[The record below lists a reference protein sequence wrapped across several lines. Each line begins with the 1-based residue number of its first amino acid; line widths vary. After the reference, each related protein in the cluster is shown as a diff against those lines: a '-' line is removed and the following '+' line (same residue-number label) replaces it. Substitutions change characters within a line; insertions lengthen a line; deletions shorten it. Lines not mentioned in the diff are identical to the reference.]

1 MKHVILHADGMAD
14 HPRKELGGRTPLQA
28 ASTPHLDRLAQGG
41 ELGLLAAAPENV
53 RQGSGLMGTAILGYD
68 PKKYY
73 QGPGPLEAASLGV
86 AVGEHDV
93 VYRCTMVTL
102 RADAQSGSKGGL
114 NEIKKL
120 GPHVVMDDA
129 TAGLISTEEARE
141 LIEAIN
147 EQLGSEMIQFYP
159 GLGHRHLMVWV
170 NGKSRA
176 VCTDPQLLVG
186 RPIADAL
193 PTGDGSDIL
202 WKLMD
207 ASFQILRDHPLND
220 ERQEAGQKPANCLWL
235 WGQGRAILWPSLSE
249 RLKMSG
255 VVVSQSD
262 VHRGLG
268 IMAGLEAVDGARLA
282 GEDLRTQAAVALEEL
297 KKKDF
302 AYVHVELPDE
312 VVHGSDVAAKV
323 KGIEA
328 VDRELVGPLLEGLAQ
343 LGSHRIVVCLRLG
356 RRASWPS
363 GGRPGFFAYRDSAAV
378 LAAGAGRRFTE
389 ADARARPCLLVMR
402 RNSSCGCLQKDPD
415 DRGADSPEIWGNVR
429 GHGRADPPCG
439 RPR

>member
-1 MKHVILHADGMAD
+1 MKHVILHVDGMAD

-28 ASTPHLDRLAQGG
+28 SSTPHLDRLAQEG
-41 ELGLLAAAPENV
+41 ELGLLAVVPENV

-73 QGPGPLEAASLGV
+73 QGPGPFEAASLGV
-86 AVGEHDV
+86 AIGEHDV

-129 TAGLISTEEARE
+129 TAGLILTEEARE
-141 LIEAIN
+141 LIEAVN

-176 VCTDPQLLVG
+176 ICTDPQLLVG
-186 RPIADAL
+186 RPITDAL

-220 ERQEAGQKPANCLWL
+220 ERRGAGQKPANCLWL
-235 WGQGRAILWPSLSE
+235 WGQGKAILWPSLSE

-255 VVVSQSD
+255 AVVSQSD

-268 IMAGLEAVDGARLA
+268 IMAGLEPVDSARLA
-282 GEDLRTQAAVALEEL
+282 GMDLRAQAAVALEEL

-312 VVHGSDVAAKV
+312 VVYGADISAKV

-328 VDRELVGPLLEGLAQ
+328 IDRELVGPLLEGLPN
-343 LGSHRIVVCLRLG
+343 LGAYRIAAVCD
-356 RRASWPS
+356 S
-363 GGRPGFFAYRDSAAV
+363 GNVHHGQAAEGLGFFVYRDSAAT
-378 LAAGAGRRFTE
+378 LAAGAGRKFTE
-389 ADARARPCLLVMR
+389 ADARSSTVPPRDATKFVVRLFARG
-402 RNSSCGCLQKDPD
+402 S
-415 DRGADSPEIWGNVR
+415 
-429 GHGRADPPCG
+429 
-439 RPR
+439 

>member
-1 MKHVILHADGMAD
+1 MKHVILHVDGMAD
-14 HPRKELGGRTPLQA
+14 HPRQELDGRTPFQR
-28 ASTPHLDRLAQGG
+28 ASTPHLDRLVQGG
-41 ELGLLAAAPENV
+41 EIGLLAVGPEKA
-53 RQGSGLMGTAILGYD
+53 RQGSGLVGTSILGYD

-86 AVGEHDV
+86 AIGEHDV

-147 EQLGSEMIQFYP
+147 EQLGSEIIQFYP

-186 RPIADAL
+186 RSIADAL
-193 PTGDGSDIL
+193 PAGDGSDIL

-207 ASFQILRDHPLND
+207 TSFQILRDHPLNE
-220 ERQEAGQKPANCLWL
+220 ERHKAGQKPANCLWL
-235 WGQGRAILWPSLSE
+235 WGQGRAVLWPSLSE
-249 RLKMSG
+249 RFKMSG

-268 IMAGLEAVDGARLA
+268 IMAGLEVVDAARLVGA
-282 GEDLRTQAAVALEEL
+282 DLRIQAAVALEEL

-302 AYVHVELPDE
+302 SYVHVELPDA
-312 VVHGSDVAAKV
+312 VVYGSDVAAKV

-328 VDRELVGPLLEGLAQ
+328 VDRELVGPLLEGQAK
-343 LGSHRIVVCLRLG
+343 LGSHRIAVFCDGSNVLLG
-356 RRASWPS
+356 QAAEGPE
-363 GGRPGFFAYRDSAAV
+363 FFAYCDSAATSFS
-378 LAAGAGRRFTE
+378 GSGRRFTE
-389 ADARARPCLLVMR
+389 ADAQASTVPPRDATKFV
-402 RNSSCGCLQKDPD
+402 
-415 DRGADSPEIWGNVR
+415 VR
-429 GHGRADPPCG
+429 LFAKGS
-439 RPR
+439 

>member
-1 MKHVILHADGMAD
+1 MKYVILHADGMAD

-28 ASTPHLDRLAQGG
+28 ASIPHLDCLAQGG

-86 AVGEHDV
+86 AIGEHDV

-102 RADAQSGSKGGL
+102 RADAHSGSKGGL

-120 GPHVVMDDA
+120 GPHVMMDDA

-186 RPIADAL
+186 RPIADVL

-220 ERQEAGQKPANCLWL
+220 ERREAGQKPANCLWL
-235 WGQGRAILWPSLSE
+235 WGQGRAILWPSLLE

-268 IMAGLEAVDGARLA
+268 IMAGLEAVDSARLA
-282 GEDLRTQAAVALEEL
+282 GADLRTHAAVTLEEL

-302 AYVHVELPDE
+302 AYMHVELPDE
-312 VVHGSDVAAKV
+312 VVYGSDVAAKV
-323 KGIEA
+323 RGIEA

-343 LGSHRIVVCLRLG
+343 LGAHRIVAFCDWGNVQHDQAAEG
-356 RRASWPS
+356 
-363 GGRPGFFAYRDSAAV
+363 PGFFAYRDSAAV
-378 LAAGAGRRFTE
+378 SPDETGRRFIE
-389 ADARARPCLLVMR
+389 ADARTSTVPPRDATKFV
-402 RNSSCGCLQKDPD
+402 
-415 DRGADSPEIWGNVR
+415 VR
-429 GHGRADPPCG
+429 LSAKGS
-439 RPR
+439 

>member
-1 MKHVILHADGMAD
+1 MKYMILHADGMAD
-14 HPRKELGGRTPLQA
+14 HPREELGGRTPLQA

-41 ELGLLAAAPENV
+41 ELGLLAATPESV

-102 RADAQSGSKGGL
+102 RSDAQSGGKGGL

-141 LIEAIN
+141 LIEAVN

-176 VCTDPQLLVG
+176 VCTDPQLLAG
-186 RPIADAL
+186 RPITDAL

-220 ERQEAGQKPANCLWL
+220 ERLDAGQKPANCLWL
-235 WGQGRAILWPSLSE
+235 WGQGRAVLWPSLSE

-282 GEDLRTQAAVALEEL
+282 GVDLRTQAAVALEEL
-297 KKKDF
+297 KTKDF

-312 VVHGSDVAAKV
+312 VIYGLDVPAKV
-323 KGIEA
+323 KSIEA

-343 LGSHRIVVCLRLG
+343 LGSYRIVAVCDWG
-356 RRASWPS
+356 NAPH
-363 GGRPGFFAYRDSAAV
+363 GQAAEGPAFFAYRDSAAV

-389 ADARARPCLLVMR
+389 ADARASTVPPRDATKFV
-402 RNSSCGCLQKDPD
+402 
-415 DRGADSPEIWGNVR
+415 VR
-429 GHGRADPPCG
+429 LFAKGS
-439 RPR
+439 

>member
-1 MKHVILHADGMAD
+1 MKHVILHVDGMAD
-14 HPRKELGGRTPLQA
+14 HPRKELDGRTPLQA
-28 ASTPHLDRLAQGG
+28 ASTPHLDRLAQSG
-41 ELGLLAAAPENV
+41 ELGLLAATPENV

-73 QGPGPLEAASLGV
+73 QGPGPLEAVSLGV

-176 VCTDPQLLVG
+176 ICTDPQLLIG
-186 RPIADAL
+186 RSIADAL

-207 ASFQILRDHPLND
+207 ASFQILRDHSLND

-235 WGQGRAILWPSLSE
+235 WGQGRAIPWPSLSE

-255 VVVSQSD
+255 VVISQSD

-268 IMAGLEAVDGARLA
+268 IIAGLEAVHGARMA
-282 GEDLRTQAAVALEEL
+282 GADLRTQAAITLEEL

-312 VVHGSDVAAKV
+312 VVYGSDILAKV

-328 VDRELVGPLLEGLAQ
+328 VDRELVGPLLEGLTQ
-343 LGSHRIVVCLRLG
+343 LAAYRIAAFCDLG
-356 RRASWPS
+356 NVHHGPPAEA
-363 GGRPGFFAYRDSAAV
+363 PGFFAYRDSAAA
-378 LAAGAGRRFTE
+378 LAGEAGRRFTE
-389 ADARARPCLLVMR
+389 DHAQASTVPPRDATKFV
-402 RNSSCGCLQKDPD
+402 
-415 DRGADSPEIWGNVR
+415 VR
-429 GHGRADPPCG
+429 LFAKGS
-439 RPR
+439 

>member
-1 MKHVILHADGMAD
+1 MKYVILHADGMAD
-14 HPRKELGGRTPLQA
+14 HPRQELGGRTPLQV
-28 ASTPHLDRLAQGG
+28 ASTPHLDRFAQAG
-41 ELGLLAAAPENV
+41 ELGLLVSSPEHH
-53 RQGSGLMGTAILGYD
+53 RRGSGLMGTAILGYD

-73 QGPGPLEAASLGV
+73 QGPGPFEAASLGV
-86 AVGEHDV
+86 AVGEQDV
-93 VYRCTMVTL
+93 AYRCTMVTL
-102 RADAQSGSKGGL
+102 RADMQSGSKGGL

-159 GLGHRHLMVWV
+159 GLGHRHLMVWG

-193 PTGDGSDIL
+193 PTGEGADFL

-207 ASFQILRDHPLND
+207 ASFQILRDHPLNE
-220 ERQEAGQKPANCLWL
+220 ERSAAGQKPANCLWL
-235 WGQGRAILWPSLSE
+235 WGEGRAIFWPSLSE
-249 RLKMSG
+249 RFKMSG

-268 IMAGLEAVDGARLA
+268 IMAGLEVVDGSRLA
-282 GEDLRTQAAVALEEL
+282 GADLRTQAAVALEEL
-297 KKKDF
+297 VKKDF

-312 VVHGSDVAAKV
+312 VLYGSDVAAKV
-323 KGIEA
+323 KAIET
-328 VDRELVGPLLEGLAQ
+328 VDRELVGPLLEGLSK
-343 LGSHRIVVCLRLG
+343 LGSHRIVAFCD
-356 RRASWPS
+356 S
-363 GGRPGFFAYRDSAAV
+363 GSVQQGQAADGPGFFAYRDSAVAPS
-378 LAAGAGRRFTE
+378 AGAGRRFIE
-389 ADARARPCLLVMR
+389 ADAQASTVPPRDAT
-402 RNSSCGCLQKDPD
+402 KF
-415 DRGADSPEIWGNVR
+415 IVR
-429 GHGRADPPCG
+429 LFAKGS
-439 RPR
+439 

>member
-1 MKHVILHADGMAD
+1 MKYVILHADGMAD
-14 HPRKELGGRTPLQA
+14 HSRQELGGRTSLHA
-28 ASTPHLDRLAQGG
+28 ASTPYLDRLAQEG
-41 ELGLLAAAPENV
+41 ELGLLAAAAENV
-53 RQGSGLMGTAILGYD
+53 RRGSGLMGTAILGYD
-68 PKKYY
+68 TKKHY
-73 QGPGPLEAASLGV
+73 QGPGPFEAASLGV

-147 EQLGSEMIQFYP
+147 EHLGSEMIQFYP

-176 VCTDPQLLVG
+176 VCQDPQSLVG

-207 ASFQILRDHPLND
+207 ASFQILRDHSLND
-220 ERQEAGQKPANCLWL
+220 ERSKAGQKPANCLWL
-235 WGQGRAILWPSLSE
+235 WGQGRAVFWPSFSE
-249 RLKMSG
+249 RFKTSG

-268 IMAGLEAVDGARLA
+268 IMAGLEAVDGARFVGA
-282 GEDLRTQAAVALEEL
+282 DLRAQAVVALEEL

-312 VVHGSDVAAKV
+312 VVYGSDVAAKV
-323 KGIEA
+323 KSIEA
-328 VDRELVGPLLEGLAQ
+328 VDRELVGPLLEGLAK
-343 LGSHRIVVCLRLG
+343 LGPYRIVALCD
-356 RRASWPS
+356 S
-363 GGRPGFFAYRDSAAV
+363 GNVHHGQAAEGPGFFAYRDSAA
-378 LAAGAGRRFTE
+378 APSAGAGRRFTE
-389 ADARARPCLLVMR
+389 ADAQASTVPPRDATKFV
-402 RNSSCGCLQKDPD
+402 
-415 DRGADSPEIWGNVR
+415 VR
-429 GHGRADPPCG
+429 LFAKGS
-439 RPR
+439 

>member
-14 HPRKELGGRTPLQA
+14 HPRQELDGRTPLQA
-28 ASTPHLDRLAQGG
+28 ASTLYLDRLAQGG

-53 RQGSGLMGTAILGYD
+53 RQGSGLMGTSILGYD

-73 QGPGPLEAASLGV
+73 QGPGPFEAASLGV

-176 VCTDPQLLVG
+176 VCTDPQLLVS

-202 WKLMD
+202 WKIMD

-220 ERQEAGQKPANCLWL
+220 ERREAGQKTANCLWL

-249 RLKMSG
+249 RLKVSG

-268 IMAGLEAVDGARLA
+268 IMAGLEAVDSARLA
-282 GEDLRTQAAVALEEL
+282 GADLRTQAAVALEEL
-297 KKKDF
+297 KKNDF
-302 AYVHVELPDE
+302 AYLHVELPDE
-312 VVHGSDVAAKV
+312 VVYGPDVAAKV

-328 VDRELVGPLLEGLAQ
+328 VDRELVGPLLEGLAK
-343 LGSHRIVVCLRLG
+343 LGSHRIVAFCD
-356 RRASWPS
+356 S
-363 GGRPGFFAYRDSAAV
+363 GNVQHGQAAEGQGFFAYRDSAA
-378 LAAGAGRRFTE
+378 APSAGAGRRFTE
-389 ADARARPCLLVMR
+389 ADARASIVPPRDATKFV
-402 RNSSCGCLQKDPD
+402 
-415 DRGADSPEIWGNVR
+415 VR
-429 GHGRADPPCG
+429 LFAKGS
-439 RPR
+439 

>member
-41 ELGLLAAAPENV
+41 ELGLLTAVLDSV

-176 VCTDPQLLVG
+176 ICTDPQLLVG
-186 RPIADAL
+186 RSIADVL

-202 WKLMD
+202 WKLME
-207 ASFQILRDHPLND
+207 ASFQILRDHSLND

-235 WGQGRAILWPSLSE
+235 WGQGRAIPWPSLSE

-255 VVVSQSD
+255 VVISQSD

-268 IMAGLEAVDGARLA
+268 ITAGLEAVDGARLA
-282 GEDLRTQAAVALEEL
+282 GADLRTQAAVTLDEL

-312 VVHGSDVAAKV
+312 VVYGSDVPAKV

-328 VDRELVGPLLEGLAQ
+328 VDRELVGPLLDGLAK
-343 LGSHRIVVCLRLG
+343 LGAHRIAAFCDLG
-356 RRASWPS
+356 NVHHDQATEA
-363 GGRPGFFAYRDSAAV
+363 PGFFAYRDSAAAV
-378 LAAGAGRRFTE
+378 AAGAGRRFTE
-389 ADARARPCLLVMR
+389 DDARASTVPPRDATKFV
-402 RNSSCGCLQKDPD
+402 
-415 DRGADSPEIWGNVR
+415 VR
-429 GHGRADPPCG
+429 LFAKGS
-439 RPR
+439 

>member
-14 HPRKELGGRTPLQA
+14 HPRKELRGRTPLQA
-28 ASTPHLDRLAQGG
+28 ALTPHLDRLAQDG

-53 RQGSGLMGTAILGYD
+53 RQGGGLMGTTILGYD

-73 QGPGPLEAASLGV
+73 QGPGPFEAASLGV
-86 AVGEHDV
+86 VVSEHDV

-120 GPHVVMDDA
+120 GPQVVMDDP

-176 VCTDPQLLVG
+176 ICTDPQLLVG

-220 ERQEAGQKPANCLWL
+220 ERREAGQKLANCLWL
-235 WGQGRAILWPSLSE
+235 WGQGRAILWPNLSE

-282 GEDLRTQAAVALEEL
+282 GADLRTQAAVALEEL
-297 KKKDF
+297 KKNDF
-302 AYVHVELPDE
+302 AYVELPDE
-312 VVHGSDVAAKV
+312 VVYGSDVAAKV

-328 VDRELVGPLLEGLAQ
+328 VDRELVGPLLDGLAQ
-343 LGSHRIVVCLRLG
+343 LGSHRIVAFCD
-356 RRASWPS
+356 S
-363 GGRPGFFAYRDSAAV
+363 GSVHHGQAAEGPGFFAYRDSAA
-378 LAAGAGRRFTE
+378 APSAGTGRRFIE
-389 ADARARPCLLVMR
+389 ADAR
-402 RNSSCGCLQKDPD
+402 SSTVPPRDATKFV
-415 DRGADSPEIWGNVR
+415 VR
-429 GHGRADPPCG
+429 LFAKGS
-439 RPR
+439 

>member
-14 HPRKELGGRTPLQA
+14 RPRQELGGRTPLQA

-41 ELGLLAAAPENV
+41 ELGLLATAPENV
-53 RQGSGLMGTAILGYD
+53 RQGSGLMGTTILGYD

-73 QGPGPLEAASLGV
+73 QGSGPFEAASLGI

-120 GPHVVMDDA
+120 GPNVVMDDA

-159 GLGHRHLMVWV
+159 GLGHRHLMVWA

-176 VCTDPQLLVG
+176 ACTDPQLLVG

-220 ERQEAGQKPANCLWL
+220 ERREAGQKPANCLWL

-249 RLKMSG
+249 RLKISG

-282 GEDLRTQAAVALEEL
+282 GADLRTQAAVALEEL

-302 AYVHVELPDE
+302 AYVHVDLPDE
-312 VVHGSDVAAKV
+312 VVYGSDVAAKV

-328 VDRELVGPLLEGLAQ
+328 VDRELVGPLLEGLAK
-343 LGSHRIVVCLRLG
+343 LGSHRIVTFCD
-356 RRASWPS
+356 S
-363 GGRPGFFAYRDSAAV
+363 GSVPHGQAAEGPGFFVYRDSAAV
-378 LAAGAGRRFTE
+378 PSAGTGRRFTE
-389 ADARARPCLLVMR
+389 ADARASTVPPRDATKFV
-402 RNSSCGCLQKDPD
+402 
-415 DRGADSPEIWGNVR
+415 VR
-429 GHGRADPPCG
+429 LFAKGS
-439 RPR
+439 

>member
-28 ASTPHLDRLAQGG
+28 ASTPYLDRLAQGG
-41 ELGLLAAAPENV
+41 ELGLLTAVLDSV

-176 VCTDPQLLVG
+176 ICTDPQLLVG
-186 RPIADAL
+186 RSIADAL

-202 WKLMD
+202 WKLME
-207 ASFQILRDHPLND
+207 ASFQILRDHSLNN

-235 WGQGRAILWPSLSE
+235 WGQGRAIPWPSLSE

-255 VVVSQSD
+255 VVISQSD

-268 IMAGLEAVDGARLA
+268 ITAGLEAVDGARLA
-282 GEDLRTQAAVALEEL
+282 GADLRTQAAVTLDEL

-312 VVHGSDVAAKV
+312 VVYGSDVPAKV

-328 VDRELVGPLLEGLAQ
+328 VDRELVGPLLDGLAK
-343 LGSHRIVVCLRLG
+343 LGAHRIAAFCDLG
-356 RRASWPS
+356 NVHHGQATEA
-363 GGRPGFFAYRDSAAV
+363 PGFFAYRDSAAAV
-378 LAAGAGRRFTE
+378 AAGAGRRFTE
-389 ADARARPCLLVMR
+389 DDARASTVPPRDATKFV
-402 RNSSCGCLQKDPD
+402 
-415 DRGADSPEIWGNVR
+415 VR
-429 GHGRADPPCG
+429 LFAKGS
-439 RPR
+439 

>member
-14 HPRKELGGRTPLQA
+14 RPRQELGGRTPLQA

-41 ELGLLAAAPENV
+41 ELGLLAAAHENV

-86 AVGEHDV
+86 AIGEHDV
-93 VYRCTMVTL
+93 VYRCTMVAL
-102 RADAQSGSKGGL
+102 RADVQSESKGGL

-159 GLGHRHLMVWV
+159 GLGHCHLMVWV

-207 ASFQILRDHPLND
+207 ASFQILRDHTLNG
-220 ERQEAGQKPANCLWL
+220 ERREAGHPPANCLWL

-282 GEDLRTQAAVALEEL
+282 GADLRTQAAVALEEL
-297 KKKDF
+297 KKNDF

-312 VVHGSDVAAKV
+312 VVYGSDVAAKV

-328 VDRELVGPLLEGLAQ
+328 VDRELVGPLLEGLSQ
-343 LGSHRIVVCLRLG
+343 LGSHRIVAFCD
-356 RRASWPS
+356 S
-363 GGRPGFFAYRDSAAV
+363 GNVHHGQTAEGPGFFAYRDSAAV
-378 LAAGAGRRFTE
+378 LSAGTKRRFIET
-389 ADARARPCLLVMR
+389 DAQASTVPPRDATKFVMR
-402 RNSSCGCLQKDPD
+402 LFSKGY
-415 DRGADSPEIWGNVR
+415 
-429 GHGRADPPCG
+429 
-439 RPR
+439 

>member
-1 MKHVILHADGMAD
+1 MKHVILHANGMTD
-14 HPRKELGGRTPLQA
+14 YPRKELGGRTPLQA
-28 ASTPHLDRLAQGG
+28 ASTPHLDRLAHSG
-41 ELGLLAAAPENV
+41 ELGLLAAAPESV
-53 RQGSGLMGTAILGYD
+53 RLGSGLMGTAILGYD

-86 AVGEHDV
+86 AVSEHDV
-93 VYRCTMVTL
+93 VYRCTMVTV

-186 RPIADAL
+186 RPIADVL

-220 ERQEAGQKPANCLWL
+220 ERLAAGQKPANCLWL

-268 IMAGLEAVDGARLA
+268 IMAGLKAVDGTRLA
-282 GEDLRTQAAVALEEL
+282 GADLRTHAAVALEEL
-297 KKKDF
+297 KKQDF
-302 AYVHVELPDE
+302 AYVQVELPDE

-323 KGIEA
+323 RGIEA

-343 LGSHRIVVCLRLG
+343 LGAHRIVAVCDWG
-356 RRASWPS
+356 NVHHGQAAEGS
-363 GGRPGFFAYRDSAAV
+363 GFFAYRDSAAPSS
-378 LAAGAGRRFTE
+378 AGTGQRFIE
-389 ADARARPCLLVMR
+389 ADARASTVPPRDATKFV
-402 RNSSCGCLQKDPD
+402 
-415 DRGADSPEIWGNVR
+415 VR
-429 GHGRADPPCG
+429 LFAKGS
-439 RPR
+439 

>member
-41 ELGLLAAAPENV
+41 ELGLLTAVLDSV

-176 VCTDPQLLVG
+176 ICTDPQLLVG
-186 RPIADAL
+186 RSIADAL

-202 WKLMD
+202 WKLME
-207 ASFQILRDHPLND
+207 ASFQILRDHSLND

-235 WGQGRAILWPSLSE
+235 WGQGRAIPWPSLSE

-255 VVVSQSD
+255 VVISQSD

-268 IMAGLEAVDGARLA
+268 ITAGLEAVDGARLA
-282 GEDLRTQAAVALEEL
+282 GADLRTQAAVTLDEL

-312 VVHGSDVAAKV
+312 VVYGSDVPAKV

-328 VDRELVGPLLEGLAQ
+328 VDRELVGPLLDGLAK
-343 LGSHRIVVCLRLG
+343 LGAHRIAAFCDLG
-356 RRASWPS
+356 NVHHGQAAEA
-363 GGRPGFFAYRDSAAV
+363 PGFFAYRDSAAAV
-378 LAAGAGRRFTE
+378 AAGAGRRFTE
-389 ADARARPCLLVMR
+389 DDARASTVPPRDATKFV
-402 RNSSCGCLQKDPD
+402 
-415 DRGADSPEIWGNVR
+415 VR
-429 GHGRADPPCG
+429 LFAKGS
-439 RPR
+439 

>member
-1 MKHVILHADGMAD
+1 MKYVILHADGMAD
-14 HPRKELGGRTPLQA
+14 HPRQELDGRTPLQA

-41 ELGLLAAAPENV
+41 ELGLLVAAPDNV
-53 RQGSGLMGTAILGYD
+53 RQGRGLMGTTILGYD

-86 AVGEHDV
+86 AIGDHDV
-93 VYRCTMVTL
+93 VYCCTMVTL
-102 RADAQSGSKGGL
+102 RADAQSESKGGL

-141 LIEAIN
+141 LIDAIN

-159 GLGHRHLMVWV
+159 GLGHCHLMVWV

-176 VCTDPQLLVG
+176 VCTDPQSLVG
-186 RPIADAL
+186 RPIVDAL

-220 ERQEAGQKPANCLWL
+220 ERREAGQRPANCLWL

-249 RLKMSG
+249 RMKMSG

-268 IMAGLEAVDGARLA
+268 ILAGLEAVDGARLA
-282 GEDLRTQAAVALEEL
+282 GADLRTQAAVALEEL

-312 VVHGSDVAAKV
+312 VVYGSDVAAKV

-328 VDRELVGPLLEGLAQ
+328 VDRELVGPLLEGLAK
-343 LGSHRIVVCLRLG
+343 LGSHRIVAFCD
-356 RRASWPS
+356 S
-363 GGRPGFFAYRDSAAV
+363 GNVHHGQAAEGPGFFAYRDSAA
-378 LAAGAGRRFTE
+378 APSAGAGRRFIE
-389 ADARARPCLLVMR
+389 ADAQASTVPPRDTT
-402 RNSSCGCLQKDPD
+402 KF
-415 DRGADSPEIWGNVR
+415 IVR
-429 GHGRADPPCG
+429 LFAKGS
-439 RPR
+439 

>member
-1 MKHVILHADGMAD
+1 MKHVILHTDGMAD
-14 HPRKELGGRTPLQA
+14 HPREELDGRTPLQA
-28 ASTPHLDRLAQGG
+28 ASIPHLDQLAQSG
-41 ELGLLAAAPENV
+41 ELGLLAANSESV
-53 RQGSGLMGTAILGYD
+53 RQGSGLMGTAMLGYD

-73 QGPGPLEAASLGV
+73 QGPGPFEAASLGV

-93 VYRCTMVTL
+93 VYRCTMITL
-102 RADAQSGSKGGL
+102 RADAQSGNKGGL

-159 GLGHRHLMVWV
+159 GLGHRHLMVWA

-220 ERQEAGQKPANCLWL
+220 ERQDTGQKPANCLWL
-235 WGQGRAILWPSLSE
+235 WGQGRPVLWPSLSE
-249 RLKMSG
+249 RLKTSG

-268 IMAGLEAVDGARLA
+268 IMAGLEAVDGTRLA
-282 GEDLRTQAAVALEEL
+282 GGDLRTQAAVVLEEL

-312 VVHGSDVAAKV
+312 VVYGSDVAAKV

-328 VDRELVGPLLEGLAQ
+328 VDRELVGPLLEGLAR
-343 LGSHRIVVCLRLG
+343 LGAHRIVAVCDG
-356 RRASWPS
+356 SAAHHGPAME
-363 GGRPGFFAYRDSAAV
+363 GPGFFAYRDSAAV
-378 LAAGAGRRFTE
+378 LASGTGRRFTE
-389 ADARARPCLLVMR
+389 ADARASIVPPRDATKFV
-402 RNSSCGCLQKDPD
+402 
-415 DRGADSPEIWGNVR
+415 VR
-429 GHGRADPPCG
+429 LFAKGL
-439 RPR
+439 